1 MVEDR
6 HTVSYHR
13 QARPRPALHP
23 LPRKRHTLKPSAPA
37 ASAHPSRFAAPARPF
52 FLQAALAALAPL
64 AALLPLAPL
73 AAQLPPIPPSPG
85 APIAI
90 TRLSGPIELDGVVD
104 EAAWD
109 AVAPLGMTMYTPN
122 FRGRLTERTEVRVAH
137 DDRYLY
143 VAGRMY
149 DSDPDEIRIG
159 TFYRDQ
165 YSGDDILA
173 VIIDSYNDHENAV
186 WFVANPAGVRQ
197 DRTVSNDAEFTN
209 GMPMNWDWNSYWD
222 VVTSR
227 SDEGWFAEFRIPFS
241 TLGFQA
247 TGGEVTMGLIVY
259 RMVPRK
265 NERQTFPALDPSGG
279 RLGFAKPS
287 RAQRIVLRD
296 VRQSAPLYIT
306 PYALGGFRQTPTL
319 QEPPVVPQAR
329 WRSERDPTTEAGL
342 DIKYSPTSNLAL
354 DLTVNTDF
362 AQVEADDQ
370 QINLTRFPLFFPE
383 KRQFFQERSS
393 TFDFNTGGFNNR
405 LFHSRQIGLDA
416 GQLVR
421 IYGGA
426 RAVGRLGGTDF
437 GLVNMQTAPHGDRS
451 SENVG
456 VVRLRQQILNANS
469 AVGGMLT
476 TRLGSSGRDNTA
488 LGLDAVVR
496 WLGDEYAILQWANTF
511 DEATE
516 QEGGLESGLLRA
528 RLERRRDD
536 GFSYY
541 AEAIRVG
548 ADYLPGLGFQS
559 RRDFSHG
566 GAQLR
571 YRQLSSETSRLVS
584 RAIQV
589 GTAHYF
595 RNGDGTA
602 ESREIKPEIELDFRQ
617 GSNLTFGG
625 LSSFESVREPF
636 TISDVVVPA
645 GEYWFHEATLMFRL
659 PRSSRYRG
667 EYNGSAGTFY
677 DGTRLSLALN
687 PAWVLSKYLEL
698 EAGYEINRLDF
709 TDRDVS
715 TTTQLARLRLNTAL
729 NPRVSLSTFGQYNS
743 AIGQTTF
750 NVRFRYHFREGTD
763 LWIVYNEGLYNERDN
778 GLGPRRPLSSGR
790 AVMVKYSHTFV
801 G

>member
-1 MVEDR
+1 MKP
-6 HTVSYHR
+6 T
-13 QARPRPALHP
+13 ARARSSRSHFRP
-23 LPRKRHTLKPSAPA
+23 
-37 ASAHPSRFAAPARPF
+37 
-52 FLQAALAALAPL
+52 AALAAIPALAILTAPT
-64 AALLPLAPL
+64 PL
-73 AAQLPPIPPSPG
+73 AAQLLPIPPSPG

-90 TRLSGPIELDGVVD
+90 PRLTGAIELDGVVD

-109 AVAPLGMTMYTPN
+109 AVAPLDMTMYAPN
-122 FRGRLTERTEVRVAH
+122 FGGALTERTEVRLAH

-143 VAGRMY
+143 VSGRMY
-149 DSDPDEIRIG
+149 DSDPDQIRVG

-173 VIIDSYNDHENAV
+173 VIIDSYNDHETAV

-247 TGGEVTMGLIVY
+247 TGGEVTMGLIAY
-259 RMVPRK
+259 RMIPRK
-265 NERQTFPALDPSGG
+265 NERHIFPALDPGGG

-287 RAQRIVLRD
+287 RAQRVVLRD

-306 PYALGGFRQTPTL
+306 PYALGGVRQTPVL
-319 QEPPVVPQAR
+319 DGQ
-329 WRSERDPTTEAGL
+329 WRTERDPTTEAGL
-342 DIKYSPTSNLAL
+342 DVKFSPTSNLAL

-416 GQLVR
+416 GEIVR

-437 GLVNMQTAPHGDRS
+437 GLLNMQTAPQGDRS
-451 SENVG
+451 TENVG

-476 TRLGSSGRDNTA
+476 SRLGSAGRDNTA

-496 WLGDEYAILQWANTF
+496 WVGNEYAILQWANTF

-571 YRQLSSETSRLVS
+571 YRQLSSETSPLVS

-589 GTAHYF
+589 ATAHYF

-602 ESREIKPEIELDFRQ
+602 ESREIRPEIELDFRQ

-636 TISDVVVPA
+636 AISDVVVPA
-645 GEYWFHEATLMFRL
+645 GEYWFHEATFMFRL

-709 TDRDVS
+709 ANRDVS
-715 TTTQLARLRLNTAL
+715 TTTQLARLKVNTAL
-729 NPRVSLSTFGQYNS
+729 NPRISLSTFGQYNS
-743 AIGQTTF
+743 ALGQTTF

-790 AVMVKYSHTFV
+790 AVMLKYSHTFV

>member
-1 MVEDR
+1 MR
-6 HTVSYHR
+6 HPAQSA
-13 QARPRPALHP
+13 AR
-23 LPRKRHTLKPSAPA
+23 A
-37 ASAHPSRFAAPARPF
+37 AFAACASLAVLAAPAP
-52 FLQAALAALAPL
+52 A
-64 AALLPLAPL
+64 

-90 TRLSGPIELDGVVD
+90 PRLTGPIEFDGVVD
-104 EAAWD
+104 EPAWD
-109 AVAPLGMTMYTPN
+109 AVAPLAMTMYTPN
-122 FRGRLTERTEVRVAH
+122 FRGALTERTEVRIAH
-137 DDRYLY
+137 DDRFLY

-149 DSDPDEIRIG
+149 DSSPDQIRIG

-173 VIIDSYNDHENAV
+173 VLIDSYNDHETAV

-222 VVTSR
+222 AATSR
-227 SDEGWFAEFRIPFS
+227 SDEGWFAELRIPFS

-259 RMVPRK
+259 RMIPRK
-265 NERQTFPALDPSGG
+265 NERQTFPALDPGGG

-287 RAQRIVLRD
+287 RAQRVVLRD

-306 PYALGGFRQTPTL
+306 PYALGGFQQTPVL
-319 QEPPVVPQAR
+319 DGQ
-329 WRSERDPTTEAGL
+329 WRTERDPTTEAGL

-370 QINLTRFPLFFPE
+370 QINLTRFALFFPE
-383 KRQFFQERSS
+383 KRQFFQERAS

-416 GQLVR
+416 GEIVR

-426 RAVGRLGGTDF
+426 RAVGRLRGTDF
-437 GLVNMQTAPHGDRS
+437 GLLSMQTAPNRDRS
-451 SENVG
+451 TENVG
-456 VVRLRQQILNANS
+456 VARLRQQILNANS
-469 AVGGMLT
+469 TVGGMLT
-476 TRLGSSGRDNTA
+476 TRLGSAGRDNTA
-488 LGLDAVVR
+488 MGLDAVVR
-496 WLGDEYAILQWANTF
+496 WLGDEYVILQWAHTF
-511 DEATE
+511 DEARE
-516 QEGGLESGLLRA
+516 QEAGLESGLLRG

-559 RRDFSHG
+559 RRGFSHG

-571 YRQLSSETSRLVS
+571 YRQLSGETSPLVS
-584 RAIQV
+584 RALQV
-589 GTAHYF
+589 ATAHYF
-595 RNGDGTA
+595 RNDDRTA
-602 ESREIKPEIELDFRQ
+602 ESREIRPEIELDFRQ
-617 GSNLTFGG
+617 GSNLTFGA

-636 TISDVVVPA
+636 PISDVVVPA
-645 GEYWFHEATLMFRL
+645 GEYWFHEATFMFRM
-659 PRSSRYRG
+659 PRSSRFRG
-667 EYNGSAGTFY
+667 EYDGSAGTFY

-687 PAWVLSKYLEL
+687 PAWVLSKHLEL
-698 EAGYEINRLDF
+698 EAGYEVNRLDF
-709 TDRDVS
+709 ADREAS
-715 TTTQLARLRLNTAL
+715 TTTRLARLKVNAAL
-729 NPRVSLSTFGQYNS
+729 NPHISLSTFGQYNS

-790 AVMVKYSHTFV
+790 VLMVKYSHTFV

>member
-1 MVEDR
+1 M
-6 HTVSYHR
+6 SL
-13 QARPRPALHP
+13 PRPATDP
-23 LPRKRHTLKPSAPA
+23 PPDSREPHTLKPGALFAPA
-37 ASAHPSRFAAPARPF
+37 RRHILPVALALFAPARRHILPAALALHVALAAPAV
-52 FLQAALAALAPL
+52 
-64 AALLPLAPL
+64 PL

-90 TRLSGPIELDGVVD
+90 PRLPGPIELDGVVD

-109 AVAPLGMTMYTPN
+109 AVAPFGMTMYSPN
-122 FRGRLTERTEVRVAH
+122 FRGALTERTEVRVAH
-137 DDRYLY
+137 DDRFLY
-143 VAGRMY
+143 VSGRLY
-149 DSDPDEIRIG
+149 DSDPDQIRVG

-173 VIIDSYNDHENAV
+173 VLIDSYNDHETAV
-186 WFVANPAGVRQ
+186 WFIVNPAGVRQ
-197 DRTVSNDAEFTN
+197 DRTMSNDAEFTN
-209 GMPMNWDWNSYWD
+209 GMPMNSDWNSHWD
-222 VVTSR
+222 VATSR

-241 TLGFQA
+241 TLGFQV
-247 TGGEVTMGLIVY
+247 TEGEVTMGLIAY

-265 NERQTFPALDPSGG
+265 NERQTFPDLDPGGG

-287 RAQRIVLRD
+287 RAQRVLLRD

-306 PYALGGFRQTPTL
+306 PYALGGFQHTPL
-319 QEPPVVPQAR
+319 LVEPPLVADAE
-329 WRSERDPTTEAGL
+329 WRSESDPTTEAGL

-383 KRQFFQERSS
+383 KRQFFQERAS

-405 LFHSRQIGLDA
+405 LFHSRRIGLD
-416 GQLVR
+416 GGELVR

-437 GLVNMQTAPHGDRS
+437 GFLNMQTAPGGDRS
-451 SENVG
+451 TENVG

-469 AVGGMLT
+469 SVGGMLT
-476 TRLGSSGRDNTA
+476 TRLGSAGRDNSA

-496 WLGDEYAILQWANTF
+496 WLGDEYMILQWAHTF
-511 DEATE
+511 DEAAE
-516 QEGGLESGLLRA
+516 QEGGLESGLLRG

-536 GFSYY
+536 GFSHY
-541 AEAIRVG
+541 AEVIRVG

-559 RRDFSHG
+559 RRGFSHG

-571 YRQLSSETSRLVS
+571 YRQLSDEASPLVS
-584 RAIQV
+584 RALQIA
-589 GTAHYF
+589 TAHYF
-595 RNGDGTA
+595 RNLDGSA
-602 ESREIKPEIELDFRQ
+602 ESREIRPEIELDFRQ
-617 GSNLTFGG
+617 GANLTFGS
-625 LSSFESVREPF
+625 LSSFESVRVPF
-636 TISDVVVPA
+636 PISDVVVPA
-645 GEYWFHEATLMFRL
+645 GQYWFHEATFMLRL
-659 PRSSRYRG
+659 PRSSRRRG
-667 EYNGSAGTFY
+667 EFNGSAGTFY

-687 PAWVLSKYLEL
+687 PVWVLSKYLEL
-698 EAGYEINRLDF
+698 EAGYEVNRIDF
-709 TDRDVS
+709 AERNAS
-715 TTTQLARLRLNTAL
+715 TTTQLARLRVKTAL
-729 NPRVSLSTFGQYNS
+729 NPRISLSTFGQYNS

-763 LWIVYNEGLYNERDN
+763 LWIVYNEGLHNERDN
-778 GLGPRRPLSSGR
+778 ELGPRRPLSSGR
-790 AVMVKYSHTFV
+790 AVMLKYSHTFV

>member
-1 MVEDR
+1 MKL
-6 HTVSYHR
+6 T
-13 QARPRPALHP
+13 
-23 LPRKRHTLKPSAPA
+23 APA
-37 ASAHPSRFAAPARPF
+37 TSARSSFRST
-52 FLQAALAALAPL
+52 ALAAIRALAILTAPTPL
-64 AALLPLAPL
+64 T
-73 AAQLPPIPPSPG
+73 AQLPPI
-85 APIAI
+85 AIA
-90 TRLSGPIELDGVVD
+90 RLSGAIELDGVVD
-104 EAAWD
+104 EAAWN
-109 AVAPLGMTMYTPN
+109 AVAPFDMTMYTPN
-122 FRGRLTERTEVRVAH
+122 FGGALTEMTEVRVAH
-137 DDRYLY
+137 DDRFLY
-143 VAGRMY
+143 VSGRMY
-149 DSDPDEIRIG
+149 DSDPDQIRVG

-173 VIIDSYNDHENAV
+173 VVIDSYNDHETAV

-209 GMPMNWDWNSYWD
+209 GRPMNWDWNSYWD

-259 RMVPRK
+259 RMIPRK
-265 NERQTFPALDPSGG
+265 NERQTFPALDPGGG

-287 RAQRIVLRD
+287 RAQRVVLRD
-296 VRQSAPLYIT
+296 VRQTAPLYIT
-306 PYALGGFRQTPTL
+306 PYALGGVRQTPVL
-319 QEPPVVPQAR
+319 DGQ
-329 WRSERDPTTEAGL
+329 WRTERDPTTEAGL
-342 DIKYSPTSNLAL
+342 DLKYSPTSNLAL

-383 KRQFFQERSS
+383 KRQFFQERAS

-405 LFHSRQIGLDA
+405 LFHSRRIGLDA
-416 GQLVR
+416 GEIVR

-426 RAVGRLGGTDF
+426 RAVGRLGGTDV
-437 GLVNMQTAPHGDRS
+437 GLLNMQTAPRGDRS
-451 SENVG
+451 TENVG
-456 VVRLRQQILNANS
+456 VVRLRQQVLNANS

-476 TRLGSSGRDNTA
+476 TRLGSAGRDNTA

-496 WLGDEYAILQWANTF
+496 WLGDEYMILQWAHTL

-516 QEGGLESGLLRA
+516 QEGGLESGLLRG

-566 GAQLR
+566 GAQFR
-571 YRQLSSETSRLVS
+571 YRQLSSETSPLLS

-602 ESREIKPEIELDFRQ
+602 ESREIRPEIELDFRQ

-625 LSSFESVREPF
+625 LSSFESVREQF
-636 TISDVVVPA
+636 AISDVVVPA
-645 GEYWFHEATLMFRL
+645 GEYWFHEATFMFRL
-659 PRSSRYRG
+659 PRTSRYRG

-687 PAWVLSKYLEL
+687 PAWVLSKYLEF
-698 EAGYEINRLDF
+698 EAGYEVNRLDF
-709 TDRDVS
+709 ADRDVS
-715 TTTQLARLRLNTAL
+715 TTTQLARLKVNTAL
-729 NPRVSLSTFGQYNS
+729 NPRISLSTFGQYNS
-743 AIGQTTF
+743 AIGQTTV

-763 LWIVYNEGLYNERDN
+763 LWIVYNEGLYNERHN

-790 AVMVKYSHTFV
+790 AVMLKYSHTFV

>member
-1 MVEDR
+1 MKL
-6 HTVSYHR
+6 T
-13 QARPRPALHP
+13 
-23 LPRKRHTLKPSAPA
+23 
-37 ASAHPSRFAAPARPF
+37 
-52 FLQAALAALAPL
+52 ALAALVPRAALTPL
-64 AALLPLAPL
+64 AIPAALAILAIPTPLS
-73 AAQLPPIPPSPG
+73 AQLPPIPPSPG
-85 APIAI
+85 APVPIA
-90 TRLSGPIELDGVVD
+90 RLSGAIELDGVVD
-104 EAAWD
+104 EPAWD

-122 FRGRLTERTEVRVAH
+122 FGGALTERTEVRIAH
-137 DDRYLY
+137 DDRFLY
-143 VAGRMY
+143 VSGRMY
-149 DSDPDEIRIG
+149 DSDPDQIRVG

-173 VIIDSYNDHENAV
+173 VIIDSYNDHETAV

-209 GMPMNWDWNSYWD
+209 GMPMNEDWNSYWD
-222 VVTSR
+222 VATSR
-227 SDEGWFAEFRIPFS
+227 SDDGWFAELRIPFS

-247 TGGEVTMGLIVY
+247 TEGEVTMGLIVY
-259 RMVPRK
+259 RMIPRK

-287 RAQRIVLRD
+287 RAQRVVLRD
-296 VRQSAPLYIT
+296 VRQTAPLYIT
-306 PYALGGFRQTPTL
+306 PYALGGVRQTPTL
-319 QEPPVVPQAR
+319 AEPPVSPRAE
-329 WRSERDPTTEAGL
+329 WRTEQDPTTEAGL

-383 KRQFFQERSS
+383 KRQFFQERAS
-393 TFDFNTGGFNNR
+393 TFDFNTGGMNNR

-416 GQLVR
+416 GDIVR

-437 GLVNMQTAPHGDRS
+437 GLLNMQTAPGGDRS
-451 SENVG
+451 AENVG

-476 TRLGSSGRDNTA
+476 TRLGSAGRDNAA

-496 WLGDEYAILQWANTF
+496 WLGDEYAILRWAHTF

-516 QEGGLESGLLRA
+516 QEGGLESGLLRG

-541 AEAIRVG
+541 AEVIRVG
-548 ADYLPGLGFQS
+548 GDYLPGLGFQS

-571 YRQLSSETSRLVS
+571 YRQLSSETSPLVS

-602 ESREIKPEIELDFRQ
+602 ESREIRPEIEVDFRQ

-636 TISDVVVPA
+636 AISDVLVPA
-645 GEYWFHEATLMFRL
+645 GEYWFHEATFMFRL

-667 EYNGSAGTFY
+667 EYNGSAGSFY
-677 DGTRLSLALN
+677 DGMRLSLALN
-687 PAWVLSKYLEL
+687 PAWVLSRYLEL

-709 TDRDVS
+709 ADRDVS

-743 AIGQTTF
+743 AVGQTTF

>member
-1 MVEDR
+1 MKP
-6 HTVSYHR
+6 T
-13 QARPRPALHP
+13 ARARSSRSCFRP
-23 LPRKRHTLKPSAPA
+23 
-37 ASAHPSRFAAPARPF
+37 
-52 FLQAALAALAPL
+52 AALAAIPALAILTAPT
-64 AALLPLAPL
+64 PL
-73 AAQLPPIPPSPG
+73 AAQLPPVPPSPG

-90 TRLSGPIELDGVVD
+90 PRLSGAIELDGVVN

-109 AVAPLGMTMYTPN
+109 AVAPLDMTMYAPN
-122 FRGRLTERTEVRVAH
+122 FGGALTERTEVRLAH

-143 VAGRMY
+143 VSGRMY
-149 DSDPDEIRIG
+149 DSDPDQIRVG

-173 VIIDSYNDHENAV
+173 VIVDSYNDHETAV

-247 TGGEVTMGLIVY
+247 TGGEVTMGLIAY
-259 RMVPRK
+259 RMIPRK
-265 NERQTFPALDPSGG
+265 NERQIFPALDPGGG

-287 RAQRIVLRD
+287 RAQRVVLRD

-306 PYALGGFRQTPTL
+306 PYALGGVRQTPVL
-319 QEPPVVPQAR
+319 DGQ
-329 WRSERDPTTEAGL
+329 WRTERDPTTEAGL
-342 DIKYSPTSNLAL
+342 DVKFSPTSNLAL

-416 GQLVR
+416 GEIVR

-437 GLVNMQTAPHGDRS
+437 GLLNMQTAPQGDRS
-451 SENVG
+451 TENVG

-516 QEGGLESGLLRA
+516 QDGGLESGLLRA

-571 YRQLSSETSRLVS
+571 YRQLSSETSPLVS

-589 GTAHYF
+589 ATAHYF
-595 RNGDGTA
+595 RNGDRTA
-602 ESREIKPEIELDFRQ
+602 ESREIRPEIELDFRQ

-636 TISDVVVPA
+636 AISDVVVPA
-645 GEYWFHEATLMFRL
+645 GEYWFHEATFMFRL

-709 TDRDVS
+709 ADRDVS
-715 TTTQLARLRLNTAL
+715 TTTQLARVKVNTAL
-729 NPRVSLSTFGQYNS
+729 NPRISLSTFGQYNS
-743 AIGQTTF
+743 ALGQTTF

-790 AVMVKYSHTFV
+790 AVMLKYSHTFV

>member
-1 MVEDR
+1 M
-6 HTVSYHR
+6 
-13 QARPRPALHP
+13 
-23 LPRKRHTLKPSAPA
+23 K
-37 ASAHPSRFAAPARPF
+37 
-52 FLQAALAALAPL
+52 LAALAILTSPT
-64 AALLPLAPL
+64 PL
-73 AAQLPPIPPSPG
+73 AAQLPPVPPSPG

-90 TRLSGPIELDGVVD
+90 ARLSGAIELDGVVD

-109 AVAPLGMTMYTPN
+109 AVAPLDMTMYAPN
-122 FRGRLTERTEVRVAH
+122 FGGALTERTEVRVAH

-143 VAGRMY
+143 VSGRMY
-149 DSDPDEIRIG
+149 DSDPDQIRVG

-173 VIIDSYNDHENAV
+173 VIVDSYNDHETAV

-247 TGGEVTMGLIVY
+247 TGGEVTMGLIAY
-259 RMVPRK
+259 RMIPRK
-265 NERQTFPALDPSGG
+265 NERQIFPALDPGGG

-287 RAQRIVLRD
+287 RAQRVVLRD

-306 PYALGGFRQTPTL
+306 PYALGGVRQTPVL
-319 QEPPVVPQAR
+319 DGQ
-329 WRSERDPTTEAGL
+329 WRTERDPTTEAGL
-342 DIKYSPTSNLAL
+342 DVKFSPTSNLAL

-416 GQLVR
+416 GEIVR

-437 GLVNMQTAPHGDRS
+437 GLLNMQTAPQGDRS
-451 SENVG
+451 TENVG
-456 VVRLRQQILNANS
+456 VVRLRQQVLNANS

-516 QEGGLESGLLRA
+516 QEGGLESGLLRG

-571 YRQLSSETSRLVS
+571 YRQLSSETSPLVS

-589 GTAHYF
+589 ATAHYF

-602 ESREIKPEIELDFRQ
+602 ESREIRPEIELDFRQ

-636 TISDVVVPA
+636 AISDVVVPA
-645 GEYWFHEATLMFRL
+645 GEYWFHEATFMFRL

-709 TDRDVS
+709 ADRDVS
-715 TTTQLARLRLNTAL
+715 TTTQLARLKVNTAL
-729 NPRVSLSTFGQYNS
+729 NPRISLSTFGQYNS
-743 AIGQTTF
+743 ALGQTTF

-790 AVMVKYSHTFV
+790 AVMLKYSHTFV